1 MATNSMETN
10 SMQTLII
17 EDRHPVIRV
26 TLNRPKLANAMNQQ
40 MVGELMS
47 IMDKAEHERYRVL
60 VLTGAGGN
68 FCAGGDIRDMLQHAT
83 DHAGIKAFNREF
95 GRMIARANALPLVV
109 IVALQGAVLG
119 GGLGLAC
126 VSDFAIADNSCRFGM
141 PETGLGI
148 TPAQI
153 APFVV
158 QRIGL
163 TQARR
168 IALLGQRL
176 DSSDALQLGIIHQK
190 VDTHSNLDTAVTAA
204 ISAALRCAAT
214 ANAMTKSLLLQS
226 GTTELD
232 SLLDHA
238 AQGFADA
245 VCSDEGREGAQAFVE
260 KRAPSWAL
268 SYDKTAHE

>member
-1 MATNSMETN
+1 METN
-10 SMQTLII
+10 SMQTLVI
-17 EDRHPVIRV
+17 EDRHPIMRV
-26 TLNRPKLANAMNQQ
+26 TLSRPKLANAMNRQ
-40 MVGELMS
+40 MVDELMS
-47 IMDKAEHERYRVL
+47 VMDKAEREHYRVL
-60 VLTGAGGN
+60 VLTGADGN
-68 FCAGGDIRDMLQHAT
+68 FCAGGDIRDMLQNAS

-95 GRMIARANALPLVV
+95 GRMIARANALPVVV

-126 VSDFAIADNSCRFGM
+126 ISDFAIADNSCRFGM

-163 TQARR
+163 TQTRR

-190 VDTHSNLDTAVTAA
+190 VDTHSNLDAAVTAA
-204 ISAALRCAAT
+204 ITAALRCAAN
-214 ANAMTKSLLLQS
+214 ANAMTKSLLLRS
-226 GTTELD
+226 GTVELD
-232 SLLDHA
+232 ALLDDA

-245 VCSDEGREGAQAFVE
+245 VCGDEGREGAQAFVE
-260 KRAPSWAL
+260 KRTPSWAL
-268 SYDKTAHE
+268 CHE